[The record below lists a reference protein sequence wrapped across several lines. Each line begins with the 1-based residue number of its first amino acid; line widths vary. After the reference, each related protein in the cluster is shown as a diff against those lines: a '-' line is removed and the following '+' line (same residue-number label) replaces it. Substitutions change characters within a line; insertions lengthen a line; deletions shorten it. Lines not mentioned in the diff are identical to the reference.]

1 MYPQNIYYSVMNRIV
16 LPQWSYFTAR
26 KSSNQGSPMS
36 QSKIRHTYFTF
47 QTARSYVRFL
57 RSMGL
62 TSNWHSTEVIFR
74 FSSSLTQRLHS
85 WCSMVAK
92 RLHCKTESPQFKS
105 HFWLKKKILS
115 ERWPSWKYLQMKV
128 VVPTLHGCWKHKGQ
142 DKLSALHIQKALY
155 K

>member
-36 QSKIRHTYFTF
+36 RSKIRHTYFTF

-105 HFWLKKKILS
+105 HFWLKKKNS
-115 ERWPSWKYLQMKV
+115 FRKM
-128 VVPTLHGCWKHKGQ
+128 TLLKISPNEGSSTDLTW
-142 DKLSALHIQKALY
+142 LLKAQGSR
-155 K
+155 